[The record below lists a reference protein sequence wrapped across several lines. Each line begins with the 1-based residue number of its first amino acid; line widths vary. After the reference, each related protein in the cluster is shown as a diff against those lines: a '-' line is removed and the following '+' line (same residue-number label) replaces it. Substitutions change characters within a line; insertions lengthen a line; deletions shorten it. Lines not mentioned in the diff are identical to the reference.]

1 MLYSLTQQ
9 FLAIPERLRQRHGQG
24 GLGYLWIL
32 ANVNMGHGAAVCRI
46 LALTVLEI
54 VLFSPHRPVERLM
67 LPPYAAEH
75 ASLAHETM

>member
-1 MLYSLTQQ
+1 MAKS
-9 FLAIPERLRQRHGQG
+9 GV
-24 GLGYLWIL
+24 GYLRIL
-32 ANVNMGHGAAVCRI
+32 ADGNMGHGAAVCRI
-46 LALTVLEI
+46 LALTVLGI